1 MEHDGNRLHLDRRRD
16 PEASGM
22 DVLQDLRVDF
32 VFLLKLLKRGNRVRK
47 VRSLDTDLVPI
58 SEAVYLTGKRQTL
71 SFCF

>member
-16 PEASGM
+16 PEAGGV

-32 VFLLKLLKRGNRVRK
+32 VFLLKLIKCGNRVRK